1 VFDEMGFPVQQ
12 NGCTSVN
19 GLYFVGVPWMRKLK
33 SAVLYGVGEDA
44 ELVTQHIIENR
55 S

>member
-1 VFDEMGFPVQQ
+1 
-12 NGCTSVN
+12 
-19 GLYFVGVPWMRKLK
+19 LK

>member
-1 VFDEMGFPVQQ
+1 MGVHFQ
-12 NGCTSVN
+12 
-19 GLYFVGVPWMRKLK
+19 RRAR

-44 ELVTQHIIENR
+44 EIVAQHIVDSR